1 MDGAC
6 SASWCSISRPFPT
19 LGAAQALLN
28 RPDDQETAVRKA
40 LGAH

>member
-1 MDGAC
+1 MQRVLVLD
-6 SASWCSISRPFPT
+6 IETLPD